1 MTTVSWLLPSFG
13 EDTSRS
19 ASQLKVI
26 FAIARRASCLSYRTN
41 KPVALERAP
50 RAQDMRWVSGRKA
63 NVPLPDGLAACFT
76 FAHVADRLHVVEK
89 TPRGRVLR
97 LGRSQWDTC

>member
-41 KPVALERAP
+41 KPVALNGRQER
-50 RAQDMRWVSGRKA
+50 KIC
-63 NVPLPDGLAACFT
+63 DGFQGGKLMSRF
-76 FAHVADRLHVVEK
+76 
-89 TPRGRVLR
+89 PMG
-97 LGRSQWDTC
+97 